1 MSSPIFRNSKL
12 RELELYGPRRA
23 ERRSVFPDHATPESQ
38 APSDDQA
45 ACENETT
52 SNDQAA
58 FTDPSASSIA
68 SEPSE
73 SDQLETTESLTGRHE
88 IEGAAIDE
96 LLAQVINEA
105 IERKHMLEDRTTA
118 EPEVKGPE
126 PFSVA
131 AARDADA
138 DRKLLPASLR
148 PTPRT
153 PDTLISNLASARAV
167 RRSVSPDHAVL
178 ESQAPSEDQ
187 TASENET
194 TSNDQ
199 ATFADPLASPTAS
212 EPGENDQP
220 DTTESLAGS
229 HEIEGTATDD
239 WLAEV
244 IREAIER
251 KHVVEDRATN
261 APQVKDLQPLSVAP
275 AEDAGGD
282 HKLLLPPSQRPTP
295 GTPNPPISNLTPTR
309 AVLPSPR
316 LEPEIVPE
324 PRASMRRSGVFRPV
338 VWLSLV
344 MIFAAIM
351 TYGLIAF
358 SPLLPH
364 ALRLTGENDHVANI
378 SSSLQHVPSDTRPS
392 SRLVV
397 EDKQVFVNEPLSLV
411 IGIENARGDE
421 SVLLDGL
428 ARGSTLSAG
437 TAVSLSGW
445 QLPSGALRG
454 LFLYAPK
461 DFVGVMNA
469 NVDLLENNKSV
480 LDSRAVQ
487 FRWIVKQPKPVPP
500 VAAAIAKLTTAGHV
514 GGTGSAARLPTIAP
528 IAPKIAP
535 IDPDE
540 ASMLMQR
547 GYDSLN
553 TGDISAARVAFGRL
567 ADAGDAQAT
576 LALASTYDPN
586 YLTAHNFL
594 GVQGDRAT
602 ARALYQQA
610 RQLGSAEAARILAR
624 MAGK

>member
-1 MSSPIFRNSKL
+1 MSSPISRNSKL
-12 RELELYGPRRA
+12 QELELYGPRRA

-45 ACENETT
+45 ASENETT

-58 FTDPSASSIA
+58 FTDPSASSMA

-73 SDQLETTESLTGRHE
+73 SDQLETTESLAGRRE

-96 LLAQVINEA
+96 LLAQVIHEA
-105 IERKHMLEDRTTA
+105 IERKHMLEDRTTD

-126 PFSVA
+126 LFSVA
-131 AARDADA
+131 AAGDADA

-153 PDTLISNLASARAV
+153 PDTLISNLAPTRAV
-167 RRSVSPDHAVL
+167 RRSVSSDHAVP
-178 ESQAPSEDQ
+178 ESQAPSDDQ
-187 TASENET
+187 MASENET

-199 ATFADPLASPTAS
+199 ATSTDPLASPTAS
-212 EPGENDQP
+212 EPSESDQP
-220 DTTESLAGS
+220 ETTESLAGS
-229 HEIEGTATDD
+229 HEIEGAAIDD
-239 WLAEV
+239 WLAQA
-244 IREAIER
+244 IHEAIER

-261 APQVKDLQPLSVAP
+261 APQVKGPRPLSVAP
-275 AEDAGGD
+275 AGDARAD
-282 HKLLLPPSQRPTP
+282 RELLLPPSQRPTP
-295 GTPNPPISNLTPTR
+295 RTPNPPISNLAPTR
-309 AVLPSPR
+309 AALPPPR

-324 PRASMRRSGVFRPV
+324 PRATTRRSGVFRPIARF
-338 VWLSLV
+338 SLV
-344 MIFAAIM
+344 MISVAFMA
-351 TYGLIAF
+351 YGLIAF
-358 SPLLPH
+358 SSLNPLG
-364 ALRLTGENDHVANI
+364 LRLKGDNDHVAN
-378 SSSLQHVPSDTRPS
+378 SPSSLQHVPSDTRPP

-397 EDKQVFVNEPLSLV
+397 EDEQVFVNDPLSLA

-437 TAVSLSGW
+437 TAVSQSGW

-469 NVDLLENNKSV
+469 NVDLLRNNKSV

-487 FRWIVKQPKPVPP
+487 FKWIVKQPKPVPP
-500 VAAAIAKLTTAGHV
+500 VAAASAKLTTAGHV
-514 GGTGSAARLPTIAP
+514 GATGLATRLPTIAP

-567 ADAGDAQAT
+567 AEAGDAQAT

-594 GVQGDRAT
+594 GVQGDRPT

-610 RQLGSAEAARILAR
+610 KQLGSAEAARILAR